1 MRLLLFSWFCF
12 QVSLAQSVEDL
23 PEEDLK
29 VEEVIGK
36 VSPVLLE
43 IAKKSLDDG
52 MADFTQS
59 MYLHLSQQPDVSNF
73 VFSPLSIHSSLSMLY
88 LGTTHGSNTS
98 DELAIA
104 LGIINNRNFVKIA
117 YNDLVKTYAQEKNFK
132 YGNNFWV
139 QNGFSVKSSFTKL
152 VKDNMNSDVAN
163 LDFADAE
170 SVTRVNKWVANMT
183 GGKIDNLVDSF
194 SADTSLFI
202 ANALYFNEKW
212 EIPFLSKDTI
222 TGEKLRKVFQ
232 TSDNRLVNAPFIEQ
246 KSSRIGYEKINSSK
260 SELEVITIPYE
271 NQLFE
276 MQIILP
282 KDVNGMKRLESEML
296 LSNTKDLNNGNAGF
310 FNIFT
315 KNSREEPDEFIE
327 DVFLKMPTF
336 KIKTDMDAA
345 EPLRKLGVHR
355 VCI

>member
-1 MRLLLFSWFCF
+1 MGDTDHRSRHAQVLQRQPIVNMRLLLLSWFCF
-12 QVSLAQSVEDL
+12 QLSLAQSVEDL

-29 VEEVIGK
+29 VEEVIEK
-36 VSPVLLE
+36 VSPLLLE

-52 MADFTQS
+52 MADFTQA

-117 YNDLVKTYAQEKNFK
+117 YNDLVKTYREEENFK

-139 QNGFSVKSSFTKL
+139 QNGFSVNSSFAKL

-202 ANALYFNEKW
+202 ANALYFNEKSSEKFSGHLIIASSTPHSLNKRAVGLVIKRSTAANQNW
-212 EIPFLSKDTI
+212 KSLLFLMKT
-222 TGEKLRKVFQ
+222 
-232 TSDNRLVNAPFIEQ
+232 
-246 KSSRIGYEKINSSK
+246 NS
-260 SELEVITIPYE
+260 
-271 NQLFE
+271 
-276 MQIILP
+276 
-282 KDVNGMKRLESEML
+282 
-296 LSNTKDLNNGNAGF
+296 
-310 FNIFT
+310 
-315 KNSREEPDEFIE
+315 
-327 DVFLKMPTF
+327 LKC
-336 KIKTDMDAA
+336 K
-345 EPLRKLGVHR
+345 
-355 VCI
+355 

>member
-1 MRLLLFSWFCF
+1 MGEPDTDHRSRHAQVLQRQTIVNMRLLLLSWFCF

-23 PEEDLK
+23 PDGNLK
-29 VEEVIGK
+29 VKEILPDI
-36 VSPVLLE
+36 SPTVLE
-43 IAKKSLDDG
+43 FAKKSLDDG

-117 YNDLVKTYAQEKNFK
+117 YNDLVRTYREEENFK

-139 QNGFSVKSSFTKL
+139 QNGFSVNSSFAK
-152 VKDNMNSDVAN
+152 
-163 LDFADAE
+163 LDFADPE
-170 SVTRVNKWVANMT
+170 SVRRVNNWVANMT

-212 EIPFLSKDTI
+212 EIPFLSKDTV
-222 TGEKLRKVFQ
+222 TQ
-232 TSDNRLVNAPFIEQ
+232 
-246 KSSRIGYEKINSSK
+246 
-260 SELEVITIPYE
+260 
-271 NQLFE
+271 
-276 MQIILP
+276 
-282 KDVNGMKRLESEML
+282 
-296 LSNTKDLNNGNAGF
+296 
-310 FNIFT
+310 
-315 KNSREEPDEFIE
+315 KNSEKFSGHLI
-327 DVFLKMPTF
+327 
-336 KIKTDMDAA
+336 IA
-345 EPLRKLGVHR
+345 
-355 VCI
+355 